1 MRRRKLKRYRQIL
14 AGFLAASLIIS
25 SMPANVQA
33 RSAYQEQTYT
43 QIASQVEN
51 QDNSEYSDEVVD
63 TDQGTTAPSDTEDM
77 DNIQDGTTEGDPDI
91 DDTEFSGTEEE
102 PGTDNVSTEENS
114 TEDAGTETPD
124 ADPDSEDVSTE
135 SPTTEE
141 QGAEKVDDQSG
152 EIDSGA
158 EIAAQSGTLTLDDL
172 AGNSFIEVTDD
183 SITATSQEAMI
194 LISNLKPELLAGKNI
209 NIKVAGDADLTKTVE
224 WNGNTYSYKS
234 IGDETYPFE
243 KKLSAGGAA
252 LKVNISIF
260 GVVTSDAAVTASSI
274 EWRGNDGS
282 ISVYADKYIFSDD
295 GTHTIN
301 VPITSAGSDYIM
313 GNFIG
318 TVSGKAGTLEISNL
332 SYGEAKGI
340 VTQTSDAGL
349 ICNTLESGTIVLE
362 NCTLPTNSVG
372 VTSDKGYAG
381 GLIGYMKAETGLRIK
396 LVAEQ
401 TISDM
406 KVTSNAGSAGGL
418 AGQMDKGALFE
429 LDGKLTLSKPV
440 IQGEAK
446 VGGIAGCATDVAF
459 ENTAGSQVNINSA
472 TVFSNKIGGYAGGAF
487 GTYNAS
493 ENAEFPEWIY
503 IGDSDANR
511 VLLKTSGGAG
521 NQTASGSS
529 VSGGLFGELGLS
541 GGAVYTLKGTGLY
554 VDRDATATNGGI
566 GTSYGGIAGIVTQT
580 SGAGNSLVIDT
591 AVSGKQFKVDS
602 RVNADKKTYYYG
614 GIIGK
619 IESDV
624 YVQVANVDIHAYNPF
639 GSGDGIGFGGVAG
652 RVCSDSVLK
661 VTGTVSLTT
670 DSYGKTDKKIWE
682 GGGIAGYTEAG
693 SAIELSGTTDMSG
706 VYYTDRYAVGLLVGY
721 QENSLIYARG
731 DGNGD
736 GWKYIRVNRGDQ
748 LKDDA
753 NQHGD
758 IDDIGNYGQVIRL
771 KASADGKGLPD
782 DLITMDPVTHKV
794 TVKQSTTS
802 LYDGGTAQISGTED
816 FALLAIAWQSHGY
829 FSAWGDITTS
839 NWSELYKKDIKLS
852 GDVDL
857 TGSGIYGLTRDNADD
872 GNVYSGTFD
881 GAGNTI
887 TLAIGELY
895 GYRGNALAEKGS
907 AGEVCRHTHQGI
919 FAVAS
924 GATVS
929 DLTIAGS
936 INVNAM
942 GRDRNVGDTKLK
954 FYIGGFA
961 GEVKGTAVVKA
972 DKVTLTEQIT
982 VSSVST
988 NRKVESVNAGGLYGG
1003 ITDALTV
1010 ELGKETG
1017 IVSKAVLC
1025 VADVPTDVEQCDY
1038 NNIYAGGVIGS
1049 IVGDNKTVTV
1059 NCYDV
1064 ELAGETKSGDNATIL
1079 PAGGLIGSSFY
1090 GTVYNTI
1097 NIDKVVVNG
1106 QKVTASGANLTVSG
1120 GLLGYIWADVKVV
1133 FATPSS
1139 AGDHA
1144 LTIDDATLTA
1154 AKATVGGLVYRSNG
1168 KWTVN
1173 DRGINMSKAS
1183 FTAKNLGL
1191 LLGHMDVDDDRPDV
1205 NKKALYLEFTE
1216 NWSTAYSMGNVTVG
1230 GSPAV
1235 FDEFA
1240 AYTAA
1245 DAASITNNGTN
1256 GLISLATKDHA
1267 GVATTGEINTYVNRT
1282 DYGQAHKTNGCS
1294 RYYYNLDQVIT
1305 GESTPWIL
1313 NTPSRLLEWSVYMYV
1328 PSNLKGLMFS
1338 GRNLYNN
1345 NPIGSYSA
1353 NDKAV
1358 LDMTGLSY
1366 YPVDVTGVAVTLKN
1380 ADITFANETIESYDK
1395 DNKSTVGT
1403 SDEHS
1408 QHYMMHSGLF
1418 YNLTGVSTGDIES
1431 TVSNVAFAGTVG
1443 MANGGSGALC
1453 CGTVLGIDGG
1463 STVYKLTMNTVI
1475 LDGIRVANMG
1485 SYAPVLINLAGSNT
1499 TLDLASVKVSDDGYD
1514 GSSAAGSSLIGSV
1527 GSDTSTQISI
1537 IFSKMTL
1544 PDTKYTSGGK
1554 GIFNRATFLESFQY
1568 KRNGVGSG
1576 IYNFTKKE
1584 DWTGTTHS
1592 HNVTYGKEISNS
1604 SQYDGLQKW
1613 YYDKATYGNDKG
1625 LTTWS
1630 QDETIVNRHDFS
1642 GYLPYVATAYNED
1655 NRTFEIMVNQRVSD
1669 LTDGC
1674 GTYGHPYELTATLDM
1689 TTVADYIATAVPK
1702 DGWKIRVT
1710 AAQTTYHTES
1720 GTGNDTV
1727 YMYNGT
1733 AWVEVESTSSAGD
1746 TSSADDTDDN
1756 WTEVSGGK
1764 TLTNKVM
1771 HRYILSAYYD
1781 IQGDSTSHT
1790 ISVENFR
1797 GFGTQVYPFRGV
1809 ITSTHTGGATV
1820 ELSGA
1825 STANGF
1831 IPYSYGCVVRN
1842 VDIKYTGTGSKVT
1855 YNSSDI
1861 PTWNTNRTVAY
1872 YYTSGFWGGVIGCVM
1887 GGDNIID
1894 NVSVDMA
1901 DGWKL
1906 TLDGNRNYLIQTGG
1920 YVGSVSGGGVIFR
1933 NISDKSGLS
1942 DDHLA
1947 QGSTSGTY
1955 PVSVGGSATDTT
1967 ATSLYVNPYVGR
1979 VLDGYAFSE
1988 GCEINNG
1995 TKTYK
2000 VNKLD
2005 TADTG
2010 SIVTTGSTKGVYKTE
2025 IKTAQGLLIF
2035 SAIVNSGGAA
2045 GSSST
2050 ANLQGTL
2057 AYSGKIET
2065 DGHTTD
2071 LNFGNGIYGKVR
2083 NATYEHIGQSADVAE
2098 ADFNISVNDD
2108 TKTPGCKTIG
2118 NLASD
2123 LDSNTN
2129 APYLVTKYSNPATF
2143 YVSGGRLTNVFETF
2157 RVAIELTGDTDYD
2170 MSSYGNG
2177 YQGISGRYISN
2188 ATNIG
2193 STSGEF
2199 MYCKPLLYGFNGN
2212 DHAIIAD
2219 MQIKEYADDDYHGV
2233 SFGGV
2238 FNLLRTTSST
2248 YGDAAEGSKYLVQN
2262 LAIKNT
2268 TITMRYY
2275 NAAGAVVDSSNLND
2289 NLGKMCVSVGGFAG
2303 NTAQN
2308 KINGNDATTAQ
2319 NASYVIYRYDIK
2331 DSVIEGP
2338 NAAGGFMGSTAMGD
2352 SYILGGIGLLYNATS
2367 SNHDWNSFGT
2377 NLVNCTYDNIRVTG
2391 GYYAGG
2397 FVGFMSNSSI
2407 SYGYGSR
2414 MVKSS
2419 LSVTDAKYSM
2429 VGKNSVFTARLLN
2442 GSSNSA
2448 AGGVV
2453 GGSAVNF
2460 YVNDPEFAIHSGTVY
2475 TNKDKDLQKAVFEN
2489 ITASSKQDSAAVVGH
2504 IELSDC
2510 DIYGVS
2516 VKNTGTSDTITISG
2530 SANAGGVVGYVRL
2543 ENTSKTMIIQDS
2555 SAENIKTKGATVGS
2569 GGILGGF
2576 GNSVE
2581 TTRMTISNCQVT
2593 DSDIK
2598 DSGSDC
2604 SAGGIVGNIQGK
2616 DWATSR
2622 FQIDSCT
2629 VSGCDIGS
2637 SNASGWNGGLA
2648 GSMAWRVGQNLYIY
2662 DCTVKDTSV
2671 RGKDAGG
2678 LICSVTGTL
2687 YCSNVLLN
2695 KVTVTGGKT
2704 GAFADAAGS
2713 DDNHYK
2719 GLYVDGLSIKNSNI
2733 KNFAYNIGSF
2743 KLGTKGYIAFADYTN
2758 AVADKDTVG
2767 SDEKALL
2774 DIDSIAEPYVVT
2786 SPKSKF
2792 SVKSDE
2798 SSAEEYL
2805 HGDGAVW
2812 TGISGNYVT
2821 TAEKIMDDGSSP
2833 AAGLFA
2839 YTMTGVS
2846 EFDFT
2851 GKVKTY
2857 NSNQTVKAA
2866 TDFPVLQI
2874 SGGDTSSISDYLDIL
2889 TNGGY
2894 SNAVNC
2900 NPASAGDTTH
2910 VTASTAI
2917 YEYDSDNKTFV
2928 RKDGTPAL
2936 RVSGNG
2942 TNAMEFK
2949 ASTDFDNDMSRF
2961 TLLTVTWNSDT
2972 EHSYSVQV
2980 PIIVRRVLEIDFIAT
2995 LGYGTHFRS
3004 LDYDNFTEH
3013 VLDSFGNP
3021 MTGYLTYVYNSALG
3035 KKVTYGWQ
3043 NYVDGGGDMTLGI
3056 DKKVKFS
3063 TQLPVGTQLTLVDC
3077 QDPNRTSYYYTIEDS
3092 SENTISMSK
3101 FKRSDDETAFDEEN
3115 IGKAIGAKVDK
3126 SDNGIFIQ
3134 VDESGKPVGAADD
3147 GEFTKPSIYIEG
3159 NCYRL
3164 AETGEDTYQHYSVTV
3179 DEDNAKENYY
3189 LVVTM
3194 PKTDGI
3200 SAVNGWLGTEV
3211 EVSIPHNVNYML
3223 RNMKDTDP
3231 HSNSASTYQISDG
3244 YQQKLTE
3251 TLEGEANS
3259 KALSTSDS
3267 IIKVSVRDEIT
3278 FPNNQV
3284 YNPNDKLYQRFEG
3297 SLQTVVR
3304 DSEGKDK
3311 ISYEQ
3316 FPSGTT
3322 GKVRFY
3328 VYTIG
3333 DDGPSYYS
3341 YDGEQDAWN
3350 PEGNTKTPALEYTWI
3365 STGGNMELPFST
3377 DGTVKNAVSLSGFR
3391 DKVKTGDTGNTTFY
3405 VEAVLDASIPAV
3417 GLDVIPVSTLVNG
3430 VPQNYAKLNYV
3441 ARLSTEKTSLTYS
3454 STKDTLTD
3462 TKVRYYQEDVKGAD
3476 LVYEADDIDQL
3487 GINLLDLENNLDKDK
3502 KNAIIGTTARFDLS
3516 AMQNMDS
3523 VLRNSSGIRFELT
3536 LSRKSTDSGSEE
3548 SYDSALA
3555 DAEKYMNAKLISTDS
3570 GTVTCNNGTWT
3581 WTIPSTTYV
3590 ENGKLKTSSVFDG
3603 SAFTQ
3608 AINLFVDVSNIED
3621 KDIEHFYSNYKVE
3634 LKADILDADGE
3645 SEVSDTDNII
3655 YTLTKIK
3662 PEFVDKTGN

>member
-1 MRRRKLKRYRQIL
+1 MRRRKVKRYRQIL
-14 AGFLAASLIIS
+14 AGFLAASLIVS

-33 RSAYQEQTYT
+33 KSAYQEHTYT
-43 QIASQVEN
+43 QTASQLEN
-51 QDNSEYSDEVVD
+51 QENSEYTEETTSEV
-63 TDQGTTAPSDTEDM
+63 QGTTAPSDTEAASTIQADTTESDGNTG
-77 DNIQDGTTEGDPDI
+77 DNISEPDTDTSSTESNEDVGT
-91 DDTEFSGTEEE
+91 EE
-102 PGTDNVSTEENS
+102 PGTDIVDTEEAS
-114 TEDAGTETPD
+114 ADVQDAE
-124 ADPDSEDVSTE
+124 AV
-135 SPTTEE
+135 
-141 QGAEKVDDQSG
+141 
-152 EIDSGA
+152 A
-158 EIAAQSGTLTLDDL
+158 EIAAAQSGTLTLDDL
-172 AGNSFIEVTDD
+172 TGNNDITVTDS
-183 SITATSQEAMI
+183 SITAKSEDAMV
-194 LISNLKPELLAGKNI
+194 LVSNLQPEILENRNI
-209 NIKVAGDADLTKTVE
+209 VIDVSGDVNLTKSVT
-224 WNGNTYSYKS
+224 WNGSSYTCKS
-234 IGDETYPFE
+234 IGDEDHPYKGTI
-243 KKLSAGGAA
+243 STQASI
-252 LKVNISIF
+252 KVNTTIF
-260 GVVTSDAAVTASSI
+260 GTVTSEAAITAKSI
-274 EWRGNDGS
+274 EWDGTDGT
-282 ISVYADKYIFSDD
+282 ISVYADKYIFSDEE
-295 GTHTIN
+295 THKIS
-301 VPITSAGSDYIM
+301 VPITSGGSDYVM

-318 TVSGKAGTLEISNL
+318 TVSGEAGTLEISNF
-332 SYGEAKGI
+332 SYGEAKGT
-340 VTQTSDAGL
+340 VTQSSDAGL
-349 ICNTLESGTIVLE
+349 ICNTLESGTIVL
-362 NCTLPTNSVG
+362 NGCTLPTNSVV
-372 VTSDKGYAG
+372 VTSTMGHAG
-381 GLIGYMKAETGLRIK
+381 GLVGYMEAGTGLSIK
-396 LVAEQ
+396 LAAEQ

-406 KVTSNAGSAGGL
+406 KVTANAGNAGGL
-418 AGQMDKGALFE
+418 AGQMDKGASLE
-429 LDGKLTLSKPV
+429 LDGKITLSKPV
-440 IQGEAK
+440 IQGEDN
-446 VGGIAGCATDVAF
+446 VGGIAGYATDVAF
-459 ENTAGSQVNINSA
+459 VNTTGSMVSINGA
-472 TVFSNKIGGYAGGAF
+472 TIFSNKIGGYAGGAL

-493 ENAEFPEWIY
+493 EMTEYPDWIY

-511 VLLKTSGGAG
+511 VLLKTSGNSSSLPESDG
-521 NQTASGSS
+521 S
-529 VSGGLFGELGLS
+529 VSGGIFGKLS
-541 GGAVYTLKGTGLY
+541 LSDGATYTLTGTALY
-554 VDRDATATNGGI
+554 VDRDATDSNGGV

-580 SGAGNSLVIDT
+580 SGEGNSFIIDT
-591 AVSGKQFKVDS
+591 AVAGNQFKVDS
-602 RVNADKKTYYYG
+602 RPDADKKTYFNG
-614 GIIGK
+614 GLIGK
-619 IESDV
+619 IESGV

-639 GSGDGIGFGGVAG
+639 GSGDGRGFGGVAG

-661 VTGTVSLTT
+661 VTGQVSLTT
-670 DSYGKTDKKIWE
+670 DSYKKNDKKIWE
-682 GGGIAGYTEAG
+682 GGGIAGYTEAR
-693 SAIELSGTTDMSG
+693 SVIEFSGVTDMSG
-706 VYYTDRYAVGLLVGY
+706 VYYTERYSVGLLVGY
-721 QENSLIYARG
+721 QDNSLIYAKG

-736 GWKYIRVNRGDQ
+736 GWQYIRVNRGDQ

-758 IDDIGNYGQVIRL
+758 LDDIGNYGQVIRL

-782 DLITMDPVTHKV
+782 DLITMDTVTHKV
-794 TVKQSTTS
+794 TVNQK
-802 LYDGGTAQISGTED
+802 TASIYNGNTLQIGGTED

-839 NWSELYKKDIKLS
+839 NWSDLYAKDIKLT

-872 GNVYSGTFD
+872 GKVYSGTFD
-881 GAGNTI
+881 GDGHTI

-895 GYRGNALAEKGS
+895 GYRGSALADKGS

-919 FAVAS
+919 FAAIS
-924 GATVS
+924 GATVK

-936 INVNAM
+936 INVSAM
-942 GRDRNVGDTKLK
+942 GRDRNVANSERS

-961 GEVKGTAVVKA
+961 GEVKGTSTVKA
-972 DKVTLTEQIT
+972 DKVTLEESVT
-982 VSSVST
+982 VSAVSSD
-988 NRKVESVNAGGLYGG
+988 RKVTAVNAGGLYGG
-1003 ITDALTV
+1003 ITDVLTV
-1010 ELGKETG
+1010 ELGKDTG
-1017 IVSKAVLC
+1017 IVSKTVIC
-1025 VADVPTDVEQCDY
+1025 VDDVPSDVEKCDY

-1049 IVGDNKTVTV
+1049 LPSGKASTV

-1064 ELAGETKSGDNATIL
+1064 ELAGETKSGVKATIL

-1090 GTVYNTI
+1090 GSKYNTI
-1097 NIDKVVVNG
+1097 NIYKVVVNG
-1106 QKVTASGANLTVSG
+1106 QKVTASGSNLTVSG
-1120 GLLGYIWADVKVV
+1120 GLLGYIWADAKVV
-1133 FATPSS
+1133 FETPSS
-1139 AGDHA
+1139 AGDYA
-1144 LTIDDATLTA
+1144 LTVNDATLSA
-1154 AKATVGGLVYRSNG
+1154 ANATVGGLVYRSNG

-1173 DRGINMSKAS
+1173 DRGINMAGAS

-1191 LLGHMDVDDDRPDV
+1191 LLGHMDVDSDRPDV

-1216 NWSTAYSMGNVTVG
+1216 NWSTAYSMGEVTVG

-1499 TLDLASVKVSDDGYD
+1499 TLDLANVKVSDDGYD

-1527 GSDTSTQISI
+1527 GSTASTQISV
-1537 IFSKMTL
+1537 IFSKMAL
-1544 PDTKYTSGGK
+1544 PDTKYVSGGD
-1554 GIFNRATFLESFQY
+1554 GIFTRATFLESFQY

-1592 HNVTYGKEISNS
+1592 HNVTYGKEISKS
-1604 SQYDGLQKW
+1604 LQYDGLQKW

-1842 VDIKYTGTGSKVT
+1842 IKVNYTGSGSKVT

-1861 PTWNTNRTVAY
+1861 PAWNTSRKIAY

-1901 DGWKL
+1901 DGWTL

-1933 NISDKSGLS
+1933 NISDKTGLS
-1942 DDHLA
+1942 DDHLTK
-1947 QGSTSGTY
+1947 GSTSGTDTI
-1955 PVSVGGSATDTT
+1955 SVGGSATDTT

-1988 GCEINNG
+1988 GCDIDNG

-2005 TADTG
+2005 TADTD
-2010 SIVTTGSTKGVYKTE
+2010 SIKTTGTTKGVYKTE
-2025 IKTAQGLLIF
+2025 IRTAQGLLIF

-2050 ANLQGTL
+2050 SNLQGTL
-2057 AYSGKIET
+2057 AYSGKVES
-2065 DGHTTD
+2065 DGHTD
-2071 LNFGNGIYGKVR
+2071 NLNFGNGIYGKVR
-2083 NATYEHIGQSADVAE
+2083 NATYEYIGQSVDAAE
-2098 ADFNISVNDD
+2098 ADFDISVNDD

-2143 YVSGGRLTNVFETF
+2143 YVSGGRLTNVYETF
-2157 RVAIELTGDTDYD
+2157 RVAIELTGDSDYD
-2170 MSSYGNG
+2170 MRSYGNG

-2193 STSGEF
+2193 GGTSYELMF
-2199 MYCKPLLYGFNGN
+2199 CKPLLYGFNGN
-2212 DHAIIAD
+2212 GHAVMVN

-2248 YGDAAEGSKYLVQN
+2248 YGDGVDGERYLVQD
-2262 LAIKNT
+2262 LAVKNT
-2268 TITMRYY
+2268 TITMGYY
-2275 NAAGAVVDSSNLND
+2275 NAAGSAVDSANIND
-2289 NLGKMCVSVGGFAG
+2289 NHGKQCVSVGGFAG

-2308 KINGNDATTAQ
+2308 SIDGKSSAETAQ

-2331 DSVIEGP
+2331 DSVIVGP
-2338 NAAGGFMGSTAMGD
+2338 NAAGGFMGATGMGD
-2352 SYILGGIGLLYNATS
+2352 TYILGGIGLLYNATS
-2367 SNHDWNSFGT
+2367 SNWSWNSFGA
-2377 NLVNCTYDNIRVTG
+2377 NLVNCTYDNISVTA

-2397 FVGFMSNSSI
+2397 FVGYMSNSSTE
-2407 SYGYGSR
+2407 YNKYDSR
-2414 MVKSS
+2414 FVKSS
-2419 LSVTDAKYSM
+2419 LSVTDAKYST
-2429 VGKNSVFTARLLN
+2429 VGKNSVFTARLLQKFYN
-2442 GSSNSA
+2442 KNSSA
-2448 AGGVV
+2448 AGGVA
-2453 GGSAVNF
+2453 GGSAINI
-2460 YVNDPEFAIHSGTVY
+2460 YVNDPEFAIHSGKVY
-2475 TNKDKDLQKAVFEN
+2475 TNKDKELQQAVFEN
-2489 ITASSKQDSAAVVGH
+2489 ITVSSKLDSSAVVGH

-2510 DIYGVS
+2510 DIYGVN
-2516 VKNTGTSDTITISG
+2516 VKNTGTSDTIAISG
-2530 SANAGGVVGYVRL
+2530 DANAGGVVGYIRL
-2543 ENTSKTMIIQDS
+2543 ENTSKTMVIQGCSVD
-2555 SAENIKTKGATVGS
+2555 NIKIKAATVG
-2569 GGILGGF
+2569 
-2576 GNSVE
+2576 
-2581 TTRMTISNCQVT
+2581 
-2593 DSDIK
+2593 
-2598 DSGSDC
+2598 
-2604 SAGGIVGNIQGK
+2604 AGGIVGGFGDCVEATRLTISDCQVTNSEIKDSGNDCSTGGIVGNVQGK
-2616 DWATSR
+2616 DWATSY

-2637 SNASGWNGGLA
+2637 SSSGGWNGGLA

-2662 DCTVKDTSV
+2662 DCTVKDTNV
-2671 RGKDAGG
+2671 NGKDAGG
-2678 LICSVTGTL
+2678 LICSVTGTM
-2687 YCSNVLLN
+2687 YCSNVLLD
-2695 KVTVTGGKT
+2695 KVTVTGSNT
-2704 GAFADAAGS
+2704 GALADAAGS

-2719 GLYVDGLSIKNSNI
+2719 GLYVDGLSIKNSNLNRI
-2733 KNFAYNIGSF
+2733 AYNMGSF

-2758 AVADKDTVG
+2758 SLKSEDTTG
-2767 SDEKALL
+2767 SDAEALL
-2774 DIDSIAEPYVVT
+2774 DIDSVAEPYVVT
-2786 SPKSKF
+2786 SPKSTF
-2792 SVKSDE
+2792 TVKSAADA
-2798 SSAEEYL
+2798 SEENL

-2812 TGISGNYVT
+2812 TGTSGNYVT
-2821 TAEKIMDDGSSP
+2821 TAEKIMNDGGTL

-2857 NSNQTVKAA
+2857 NSNQTVKADD
-2866 TDFPVLQI
+2866 DFPVLQI

-2900 NPASAGDTTH
+2900 NPASAGDTSH

-2917 YEYDSDNKTFV
+2917 YEYDSDSKTFV
-2928 RKDGTPAL
+2928 KGTGTPAL
-2936 RVSGNG
+2936 RVLGNG
-2942 TNAMEFK
+2942 TNAMEFR
-2949 ASTDFDNDMSRF
+2949 ASTDFDNDRGRF
-2961 TLLTVTWNSDT
+2961 TLLTVTWNSDG
-2972 EHSYSVQV
+2972 EHKYSVQI

-3004 LDYDNFTEH
+3004 LDYDNFTGH

-3077 QDPNRTSYYYTIEDS
+3077 QDPNRASYYYTIQN
-3092 SENTISMSK
+3092 SEENVISMSL
-3101 FKRSDDETAFDEEN
+3101 FKQSDDETAFGVEN
-3115 IGKAIGAKVDK
+3115 IGEAIGAKVAKAD
-3126 SDNGIFIQ
+3126 DGTFIQ
-3134 VDESGKPVGAADD
+3134 VDESGKPIGGTED
-3147 GEFTKPSIYIEG
+3147 GEFTDPSIYIDG
-3159 NCYRL
+3159 KYYRL
-3164 AETGEDTYQHYSVTV
+3164 AESGEDGYPHYSVTV
-3179 DEDNAKENYY
+3179 DEDNSEENYY
-3189 LVVTM
+3189 LVITM
-3194 PKTDGI
+3194 SKTEGI
-3200 SAVNGWLGTEV
+3200 AAVNGWLGTEV
-3211 EVSIPHNVNYML
+3211 ELSIPHNVNYML

-3267 IIKVSVRDEIT
+3267 IVKVSVRDEIT
-3278 FPNNQV
+3278 FPNDQV
-3284 YNPNDKLYQRFEG
+3284 YNPNDMLYQKFEG
-3297 SLQTVVR
+3297 SLQTVVK
-3304 DSEGKDK
+3304 DSEGNEK

-3328 VYTIG
+3328 VYTKG
-3333 DDGPSYYS
+3333 DTGDSYYS
-3341 YDGEQDAWN
+3341 YDGEQNTWE
-3350 PEGNTKTPALEYTWI
+3350 PKGNTKTPALEYTWI

-3377 DGTVKNAVSLSGFR
+3377 DGTTKNAVSLSGFR
-3391 DKVKTGDTGNTTFY
+3391 DKIKGSTGSTTFY
-3405 VEAVLDASIPAV
+3405 VEAVLDATIPPT
-3417 GLDVIPVSTLVNG
+3417 GLDVIPVSTLVG
-3430 VPQNYAKLNYV
+3430 GMPQNYAKLNYV
-3441 ARLSTEKTSLTYS
+3441 ARLSTEKTSLSYS
-3454 STKDTLTD
+3454 STKETLTD
-3462 TKVRYYQEDVKGAD
+3462 TKVRYYQEDVKGAE
-3476 LVYEADDIDQL
+3476 LVYEADDINQL

-3502 KNAIIGTTARFDLS
+3502 NNAIIGTTARFDLS

-3523 VLRNSSGIRFELT
+3523 VLRSSTGIRFELT
-3536 LSRKSTDSGSEE
+3536 LSRKRTDSGSEE
-3548 SYDSALA
+3548 TYDSAMSDA
-3555 DAEKYMNAKLISTDS
+3555 DEYIDVKLVSTDS
-3570 GTVTCNNGTWT
+3570 GTVVCNGGTWT

-3590 ENGKLKTSSVFDG
+3590 ENGKLKTGTVFDG

-3608 AINLFVDVSNIED
+3608 AINLLVDVSNIED
-3621 KDIEHFYSNYKVE
+3621 SNIEHFYSNYKVE
-3634 LKADILDADGE
+3634 LKAEILGADGDNE
-3645 SEVSDTDNII
+3645 ASDTDNII

-3662 PEFVDKTGN
+3662 PEFADQTGN